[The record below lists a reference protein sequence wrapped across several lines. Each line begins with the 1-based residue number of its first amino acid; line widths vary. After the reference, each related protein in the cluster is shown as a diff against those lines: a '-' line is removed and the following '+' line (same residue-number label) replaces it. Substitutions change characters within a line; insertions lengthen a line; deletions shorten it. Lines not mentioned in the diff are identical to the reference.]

1 MNNENNTNQTNNQN
15 VVPNITVSNDT
26 TPSINVVND
35 TSTIPVVNDVPQ
47 DQIQEQQLQQTQT
60 TPVQTSTSS
69 QAPKVVKVEH
79 VKEVI
84 KEVKSSDS
92 KEPVKNS
99 NPTLDQANN
108 QTPPPTNEVVI
119 KKKGN
124 PIGTVLLVLFIVFL
138 FAFVY
143 FLPEISQFIED
154 YKKQKSG
161 VEDGSMKSGTMTCTL
176 TKDNTD
182 NLSTIYDTT
191 FTYIKNKLKKTEQVT
206 SYKLKDDAT
215 STDTLD
221 DSENECQNLKSVLTG
236 VTGIEVSCAKT
247 AVLQKTTQVIDY
259 TKFNAEEITTNIAEY
274 KGFYPEYQL
283 DQSIAGIRKNLE
295 ESGYSCQAREYV
307 D

>member
-26 TPSINVVND
+26 TQNINVIND
-35 TSTIPVVNDVPQ
+35 TSTIPVVNDVPVVGQ
-47 DQIQEQQLQQTQT
+47 TQEQPVVT
-60 TPVQTSTSS
+60 TPTSTPSPV
-69 QAPKVVKVEH
+69 PKIVKVDS
-79 VKEVI
+79 VKEVVNDNKPI
-84 KEVKSSDS
+84 V
-92 KEPVKNS
+92 EPTNNQVPDGTTTEKKS
-99 NPTLDQANN
+99 NPIST
-108 QTPPPTNEVVI
+108 I
-119 KKKGN
+119 
-124 PIGTVLLVLFIVFL
+124 LLVLFIIFL

-176 TKDNTD
+176 TKDNND

-191 FTYIKNKLKKTEQVT
+191 FTYTKNKLKKTEQII

-215 STDTLD
+215 STAPLD
-221 DSENECQNLKSVLTG
+221 ESENDCQNLKSVLAD
-236 VTGIEVSCAKT
+236 VAGIDVSCSKT
-247 AVLQKTTQVIDY
+247 AVLQKTTQTIDY

-295 ESGYSCQAREYV
+295 EAGYSCQAREY
-307 D
+307 